1 MRPPCM
7 NWAEIQIHVY
17 KSPDLSISA
26 RKSMSKSIIYTS
38 IYHDYNI
45 TVEQPSICIW
55 TLGWTKT
62 VYRKYLIEKK
72 LKTNTKY
79 FDPTPPPRI
88 KRKMYIYYLKSTF
101 PFPFLVIIFHF
112 SWQNFNFLH
121 ENRKLAKT
129 WRGEMI
135 VGVNSQ
141 KWEGRIDN

>member
-1 MRPPCM
+1 MMQNIKLANMRPPCM

-79 FDPTPPPRI
+79 FDPTPPRI
-88 KRKMYIYYLKSTF
+88 ERKIYIILKAPFLSRFWSLYFTFLDKTSTF
-101 PFPFLVIIFHF
+101 CMKT
-112 SWQNFNFLH
+112 
-121 ENRKLAKT
+121 EN
-129 WRGEMI
+129 
-135 VGVNSQ
+135 
-141 KWEGRIDN
+141 